1 MYNTCKSRKREGES
15 TVLLSDALLS
25 LAQYMESLLHIDFKA
40 YAAISISGLN
50 LLINYSKCQDSTL
63 NLIVFKLF

>member
-15 TVLLSDALLS
+15 IVLLSDALLS
-25 LAQYMESLLHIDFKA
+25 LAQYMESLLHIDFKV
-40 YAAISISGLN
+40 YAAISFSGLN

-63 NLIVFKLF
+63 NLIIFKLF